1 MVLLQV
7 DSPRFPILELES
19 DAPRSVD
26 MNRIARRPMTSQP
39 VEVKARQIQV
49 RSLCRRIESVE
60 HQQCPRLEIRPDP
73 ATSALF
79 EELAQALVLP
89 GPDHLLNVNFQL
101 SFVNPRLTL
110 VWSSL
115 MQTSQSHGRG

>member
-1 MVLLQV
+1 
-7 DSPRFPILELES
+7 
-19 DAPRSVD
+19 
-26 MNRIARRPMTSQP
+26 
-39 VEVKARQIQV
+39 
-49 RSLCRRIESVE
+49 
-60 HQQCPRLEIRPDP
+60 
-73 ATSALF
+73 
-79 EELAQALVLP
+79 VLP